1 MNLFFEGEG
10 VLGVEGSAFR
20 VLGVDVAFLNGEED
34 LVSYVNPI
42 P

>member
-10 VLGVEGSAFR
+10 VLGVEGSGFR
-20 VLGVDVAFLNGEED
+20 ILVVDVAVLNGEED
-34 LVSYVNPI
+34 LVSYVKPI